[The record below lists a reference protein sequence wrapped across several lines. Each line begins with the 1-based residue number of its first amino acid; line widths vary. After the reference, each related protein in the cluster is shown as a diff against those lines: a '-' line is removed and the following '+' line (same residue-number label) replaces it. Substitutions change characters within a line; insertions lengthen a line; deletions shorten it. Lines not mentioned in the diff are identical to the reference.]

1 MRLLPASLACAA
13 AMGLACGD
21 STAPPSANWDGVW
34 SVRTSVLDA
43 GGPLEGSIEPTPFS
57 HTITVSG
64 STISDTFPNLTWATS
79 GAAWTFSFGAPNN
92 AIVAHADTL
101 RWRIY
106 SAPDTL
112 GKTCT
117 LIYSGVLVTS
127 DSAQGSVLVSGTSA
141 LCATA
146 NGGTWGGKR

>member
-1 MRLLPASLACAA
+1 MRRLLMVGAA
-13 AMGLACGD
+13 AALACGD

-57 HTITVSG
+57 LTITVNG
-64 STISDTFPNLTWATS
+64 NTISDTFPTLMWAHS
-79 GAAWTFSFGAPNN
+79 GGAWTFSFGAPNN

-112 GKTCT
+112 GRTCT
-117 LIYSGVLVTS
+117 LVYSGVLVAS

-141 LCATA
+141 LCAAA
-146 NGGTWGGKR
+146 NGGTWAGKR

>member
-1 MRLLPASLACAA
+1 MRKIWLAAIVLSF
-13 AMGLACGD
+13 LACGD
-21 STAPPSANWDGVW
+21 STAPPSANWDGIW
-34 SVRTSVLDA
+34 SVRTSVLDV

-57 HTITVSG
+57 HTITVNG
-64 STISDTFPNLTWATS
+64 NTISDTFPTLMWVHT
-79 GAAWTFSFGAPNN
+79 GGAWTFSFGAPNN

-117 LIYSGVLVTS
+117 LVYSGVLVGS
-127 DSAQGSVLVSGTSA
+127 DSATGSVLVSGTSA
-141 LCATA
+141 QCAVA